1 MPGAAGRMAGR
12 FSQFAVAAAKMAR
25 DDAKLDSAGIPPDRI
40 LVSIGTSMN
49 GLTDVHQPNFETF
62 LDRGFVSPWACLE
75 YPAHAATSHV
85 SIESHARGQAT
96 TFSTACAAGLD
107 AIAWAAQQIEGGRA
121 TAVIAGGTETPL
133 SECTVMALHAVGVLP
148 RWQGPPEEA
157 SRPFDRLRDGLV
169 IAEGAAIVVVE
180 DEENARARGANIYA
194 YIAGSGNA
202 SEGAHL
208 RKVDHTGDVG
218 AQAMRLALTSAG
230 MGPRDIDY
238 ISAHGNSMRDYDAAE
253 TAAIKQVFRS
263 HAWNMPISSLKSM
276 CGQALAASSAMQVVA
291 ACLTLRHQ
299 VVLPTINYRV
309 PDPSVRSRLRSE
321 CCASSSRPLSP
332 NPCTQSRRPP
342 LCNGV
347 ASRLV
352 REPGAPHVARHGVV
366 WPRDLRLACKARQ
379 SHQPVL
385 RHLHRDNGRVGV
397 WHRRVARGSAAGDV
411 GSFHLRQRQHNARGV
426 PSIHPVLSNT

>member
-1 MPGAAGRMAGR
+1 MKRQAVITGLGIVSPIGVGVERFWTSALAGRSGISAPTLFDASKLPPECQIVGEVTDFDVKQWMPGAAGRMAGR

-40 LVSIGTSMN
+40 RVSIGTSMN

-85 SIESHARGQAT
+85 AIESHARGQAT
-96 TFSTACAAGLD
+96 TFATACAAGLD
-107 AIAWAAQQIEGGRA
+107 AVTWAAQQIEGGRA
-121 TAVIAGGTETPL
+121 TAVIAGGTDTPL

-148 RWQGPPEEA
+148 KWQGPPEEA

-208 RKVDHTGDVG
+208 RKVDQSGDVG

-238 ISAHGNSMRDYDAAE
+238 VAAHGNSMRDYDAAE

-276 CGQALAASSAMQVVA
+276 CGQALAASSAMQVVT

-299 VVLPTINYRV
+299 VALPTINYRV
-309 PDPSVRSRLRSE
+309 PDPLCDLDYVPNVARPARVRSVLIHANSLGGLHS
-321 CCASSSRPLSP
+321 AM
-332 NPCTQSRRPP
+332 
-342 LCNGV
+342 
-347 ASRLV
+347 
-352 REPGAPHVARHGVV
+352 
-366 WPRDLRLACKARQ
+366 
-379 SHQPVL
+379 VL
-385 RHLHRDNGRVGV
+385 RAD
-397 WHRRVARGSAAGDV
+397 
-411 GSFHLRQRQHNARGV
+411 
-426 PSIHPVLSNT
+426 

>member
-1 MPGAAGRMAGR
+1 MKRQAVITGLGIVSPIGVGVERFWTSALAGRSGISAPTLFDASKLPRDCQIVGEVTDFDVKQWMPGAAGRMAGR

-25 DDAKLDSAGIPPDRI
+25 DDAKLDSAGLPPDRI
-40 LVSIGTSMN
+40 RVSIGTSMN

-96 TFSTACAAGLD
+96 TFSSACAAGLD
-107 AIAWAAQQIEGGRA
+107 AITWAAQQIEGGRA
-121 TAVIAGGTETPL
+121 TAVIAGGTDTPL

-194 YIAGSGNA
+194 HIAGSGNA

-208 RKVDHTGDVG
+208 RKVDQSGDVG

-230 MGPRDIDY
+230 MEPKDIDY
-238 ISAHGNSMRDYDAAE
+238 VAAHGNSMRDYDAAE

-299 VVLPTINYRV
+299 VALPTINYTV
-309 PDPSVRSRLRSE
+309 PDPSCDLDYVPNVARPTRVRSVLIHAHSLGGLHS
-321 CCASSSRPLSP
+321 AM
-332 NPCTQSRRPP
+332 
-342 LCNGV
+342 
-347 ASRLV
+347 
-352 REPGAPHVARHGVV
+352 
-366 WPRDLRLACKARQ
+366 
-379 SHQPVL
+379 VL
-385 RHLHRDNGRVGV
+385 RAD
-397 WHRRVARGSAAGDV
+397 
-411 GSFHLRQRQHNARGV
+411 
-426 PSIHPVLSNT
+426 